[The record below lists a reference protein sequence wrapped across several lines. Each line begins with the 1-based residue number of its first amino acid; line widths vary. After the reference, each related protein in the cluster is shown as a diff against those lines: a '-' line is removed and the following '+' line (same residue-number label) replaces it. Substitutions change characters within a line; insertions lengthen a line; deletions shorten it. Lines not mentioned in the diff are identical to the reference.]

1 MKPCRPFWWIRDID
15 TRADL
20 LYDYERDL
28 KMIEELE
35 NPSDGPQP
43 W

>member
-1 MKPCRPFWWIRDID
+1 MKPRPPFWWIRDID